1 MADHPEQEPA
11 PNLTVLKWVVGILG
25 FLIVLFAGIIA
36 VTIFMRLTATET
48 KEPPVASVISEPA
61 RGGTLTTFGDIR
73 VPIPDDMD
81 VIELSG
87 AGDRLFLTLG
97 TEGAA
102 RLILVVSLTDGTILG
117 TLNLEKDG
125 IQ

>member
-1 MADHPEQEPA
+1 MSDHPEQDPV
-11 PNLTVLKWVVGILG
+11 PNHAVLKWVVGILG

-48 KEPPVASVISEPA
+48 KEPLVTSVISEPS
-61 RGGTLTTFGDIR
+61 RGGTLATFGDIR

-102 RLILVVSLTDGTILG
+102 RLILVVSLTDGKILG
-117 TLNLEKDG
+117 TFNLEKDG